1 MLLLNWL
8 DRRGQDVTR
17 FPFVGACGWRR
28 REHAWWLTWAP
39 D

>member
-17 FPFVGACGWRR
+17 FPLWVRAVGDAVNTLG
-28 REHAWWLTWAP
+28 